1 MWQFRESVE
10 GISQAC
16 ESLEI
21 PVVGGNVSFYN
32 ETDGDDI
39 HPTPVVGMLGLA
51 DPMPV
56 SPPRLSR
63 AGEGMEVWE
72 IGPAPTSNLAG
83 STAQRV
89 LHNELTGRPTL
100 PDAETAGRVIHL
112 AAELAHLVPILHDVS
127 DGGRLVAVAEICI
140 ASEVGATLQA
150 AESSVL
156 FSEDPHRFIAVFEPG
171 TVELPADISRRV
183 GTIEGDSLALAGSVP
198 IDIGT
203 LIETHRNAIPRLMAG

>member
-32 ETDGDDI
+32 ETDGVDI
-39 HPTPVVGMLGLA
+39 NPTPVVGLLGLA
-51 DPMPV
+51 DPMPA

-63 AGEGMEVWE
+63 AAVGMEIWE
-72 IGPAPTSNLAG
+72 VGPAPTTNLAG
-83 STAQRV
+83 SAAQRV
-89 LHNELTGRPTL
+89 IHGELTGKPSL
-100 PDAETAGRVIHL
+100 PDAATAKRVIRM
-112 AAELAHLVPILHDVS
+112 AAELAHLVPVLHDVS
-127 DGGRLVAVAEICI
+127 DGGRVVAVAEICI
-140 ASEVGATLQA
+140 ASGVGATLQA

-171 TVELPADISRRV
+171 TVELPTDIGRRV
-183 GTIEGDSLALAGSVP
+183 GIIGGDSLVLAGSEP
-198 IDIGT
+198 IDIGA